1 MSYMDM
7 IPNLITLFLG
17 VFGGVVGY
25 STATHKNKTDKD
37 MKDRE
42 INGASWEPFVEQMK
56 IYFQERLDEQQEE
69 IDDLKRMVAEDS
81 KYQQY
86 VLERIYDLRNWANIN
101 KQTPT
106 HILTKLE
113 WKEHYNIGDAT

>member
-1 MSYMDM
+1 M
-7 IPNLITLFLG
+7 
-17 VFGGVVGY
+17 FGGVVGY
-25 STATHKNKTDKD
+25 ITATHKNKTDKD
-37 MKDRE
+37 IKSQE
-42 INGASWEPFVEQMK
+42 FSGASWEPFVEQMK

-113 WKEHYNIGDAT
+113 WKEHYKIGDAT

>member
-17 VFGGVVGY
+17 LFGGIVGY
-25 STATHKNKTDKD
+25 ITAAHKNRTDED

-56 IYFQERLDEQQEE
+56 VYFQERLDSQQEE
-69 IDDLKRMVAEDS
+69 IDALKRMVAEDS

-86 VLERIYDLRNWANIN
+86 ILERIYDLRNWAIIN
-101 KQTPT
+101 EQTPT

-113 WKEHYNIGDAT
+113 WKEHYKIGDAT